1 MLSFS
6 YREAGMTHYKIR
18 IQSPDGERSLSWDVE
33 RADDSSALR
42 SALESCQQQKMEI
55 WEGQR
60 QIASIALS
68 GTPRLTL

>member
-1 MLSFS
+1 
-6 YREAGMTHYKIR
+6 MTHYKIR
-18 IQSPDGERSLSWDVE
+18 LQSPDGTRSISWDVE
-33 RADDSSALR
+33 RADDISALSSAL
-42 SALESCQQQKMEI
+42 EVCQQQKMEI

>member
-1 MLSFS
+1 
-6 YREAGMTHYKIR
+6 MTHYKIQM
-18 IQSPDGERSLSWDVE
+18 QSPDGTRSISWEVE

-42 SALESCQQQKMEI
+42 SVLETCAQQKMEI